1 MFGSVVS
8 RDHMAEART
17 IAQPGWKGGGVFWA
31 FRGLS
36 RVGRTY
42 PLWFSEGFKE
52 LKEPNHPEYAMIKCY
67 IGLDVHKSS
76 ISVAYALADREEPIF
91 YGKLGGSN
99 QCLERGLRKMLKSLG
114 LNKAEVSIVYEAG
127 PCGFVAARRL
137 LQLGYQVI
145 VAAPSKI
152 ERAPGDKIKTDR
164 RDALKLARLL
174 RSGDL
179 AAVHIPEVADEAIR
193 DVCRARTDASEDARK
208 AKQRLGA
215 FLLRNGIHYTGKTAW
230 TPAHMRYL
238 RELKLPFE
246 SQHIVL
252 EEYLLA
258 IDRALDRV
266 ERLEKQMEQ
275 LLADWERAPFVE
287 ALTAFRGFQRVAAMT
302 VVSEIGDFS
311 RFEHPRQ
318 LMAFLGLV
326 PGENS
331 SGPRRRQGAITK
343 CGNSHARWML
353 VECAHHYDKAPKV
366 SVPLSKR
373 QEGQSKEVK
382 ELSWRAQN
390 RLHGRFARLAM
401 RQLNRNKVVVA
412 VARELCGFIWELMR
426 LVTELGV
433 GGNAATA
440 PHAGRRQTIKTGRLY
455 ILKRS

>member
-1 MFGSVVS
+1 
-8 RDHMAEART
+8 MADARQF
-17 IAQPGWKGGGVFWA
+17 AQPGWKEAAYSGL

-42 PLWFSEGFKE
+42 PLWFSEE
-52 LKEPNHPEYAMIKCY
+52 LNEPNYPEYAMIRCY

-76 ISVAYALADREEPIF
+76 ISVAYALTDREEPLF
-91 YGKLGGSN
+91 YGKLGGSS
-99 QCLERGLRKMLKSLG
+99 QCLERGLRKMLKTLG
-114 LNKAEVSIVYEAG
+114 FPKAEVSLAYEAG

-152 ERAPGDKIKTDR
+152 QRAPGDKIKTDR

-174 RSGDL
+174 RGGDL
-179 AAVHIPEVADEAIR
+179 SAVHIPEVADEAIR

-246 SQHIVL
+246 SQSIVL

-275 LLADWERAPFVE
+275 LLPDWERAPFVK
-287 ALTAFRGFQRVAAMT
+287 ALMAFRGFQRVAAMT
-302 VVSEIGDFS
+302 VVSELGDFS
-311 RFEHPRQ
+311 RFRHPRQ

-331 SGPRRRQGAITK
+331 SGQRRRQGAITK
-343 CGNSHARWML
+343 CGNAHARWML
-353 VECAHHYDKAPKV
+353 VECAHHYAKAPKV
-366 SVPLSKR
+366 SVPLSTR

-390 RLHGRFARLAM
+390 RLHSRFARLSL
-401 RQLNRNKVVVA
+401 RQLHRNKIVVA
-412 VARELCGFIWELMR
+412 VARELCGFVWELMR
-426 LVTELGV
+426 LL
-433 GGNAATA
+433 AASSVDSNETA
-440 PHAGRRQTIKTGRLY
+440 LPASPCCPKPKAARSY
-455 ILKRS
+455 MLKS

>member
-1 MFGSVVS
+1 
-8 RDHMAEART
+8 
-17 IAQPGWKGGGVFWA
+17 
-31 FRGLS
+31 
-36 RVGRTY
+36 
-42 PLWFSEGFKE
+42 
-52 LKEPNHPEYAMIKCY
+52 MITCY

-91 YGKLGGSN
+91 YGKLGGSS
-99 QCLERGLRKMLKSLG
+99 QCLERGLRKMLKTLG
-114 LNKAEVSIVYEAG
+114 LKKEEVSIAYEAG

-179 AAVHIPEVADEAIR
+179 VAVHIPEVADEAIR
-193 DVCRARTDASEDARK
+193 DACRARTDASEDARK

-246 SQHIVL
+246 SQSIVL

-275 LLADWERAPFVE
+275 LLNHWERAPFVR
-287 ALTAFRGFQRVAAMT
+287 ALTALRGFQSVAAMT
-302 VVSEIGDFS
+302 VVSEIGDFG
-311 RFEHPRQ
+311 RFQHPRQ

-331 SGPRRRQGAITK
+331 SGPRRRQGGITK

-353 VECAHHYDKAPKV
+353 VECAHHYGKPPKV
-366 SVPLSKR
+366 SPPLSRR
-373 QEGQSKEVK
+373 QEDQSKEVK

-390 RLHGRFARLAM
+390 RLHSRFVKLSL
-401 RQLNRNKVVVA
+401 RQLHRNKIVVA

-426 LVTELGV
+426 LVAASRDGS
-433 GGNAATA
+433 NATLPPASA
-440 PHAGRRQTIKTGRLY
+440 SRPKPKAARLY
-455 ILKRS
+455 MLKS

>member
-1 MFGSVVS
+1 
-8 RDHMAEART
+8 MADAGHWHSQDENRA
-17 IAQPGWKGGGVFWA
+17 AYPGL

-36 RVGRTY
+36 RLGKTY
-42 PLWFSEGFKE
+42 PLWFSEE
-52 LKEPNHPEYAMIKCY
+52 LKEPDYPEYAMIKCY

-76 ISVAYALADREEPIF
+76 ISVAYGWADREEPIF

-99 QCLERGLRKMLKSLG
+99 QCLERGLRKMLKALV
-114 LNKAEVSIVYEAG
+114 LTKEEVSIAYEAG

-137 LQLGYQVI
+137 QQLGYEVI

-152 ERAPGDKIKTDR
+152 ERAAGDKIKTDR
-164 RDALKLARLL
+164 RDSLKLARQH

-179 AAVHIPEVADEAIR
+179 TAVHIPEVADEAIR

-238 RELKLPFE
+238 RGLKLPFE
-246 SQHIVL
+246 SQAIVL

-275 LLADWERAPFVE
+275 LLAEWERAPFVE
-287 ALTAFRGFQRVAAMT
+287 ALMAFRGFQRVAAMT

-318 LMAFLGLV
+318 LMAYLGLV
-326 PGENS
+326 PGEDS
-331 SGPRRRQGAITK
+331 SGKRRRQGAITK
-343 CGNSHARWML
+343 CGNAHARWML
-353 VECAHHYDKAPKV
+353 VECAHHYGKAPKV

-382 ELSWRAQN
+382 ELSWRAQT
-390 RLHGRFARLAM
+390 RMHGRFARLSM

-426 LVTELGV
+426 LVTAITE
-433 GGNAATA
+433 GNTA
-440 PHAGRRQTIKTGRLY
+440 LASVAGRSQKSTKGRTYMLKTR
-455 ILKRS
+455 

>member
-1 MFGSVVS
+1 MVQSGT
-8 RDHMAEART
+8 ERT
-17 IAQPGWKGGGVFWA
+17 
-31 FRGLS
+31 
-36 RVGRTY
+36 
-42 PLWFSEGFKE
+42 
-52 LKEPNHPEYAMIKCY
+52 NDPEYAMNKCY

-76 ISVAYALADREEPIF
+76 ISVAYALADREEPSF

-99 QCLERGLRKMLKSLG
+99 QCLERGLRKMLKT
-114 LNKAEVSIVYEAG
+114 LNLAKEEVSLAYEAG

-137 LQLGYQVI
+137 QQLGYQVI

-152 ERAPGDKIKTDR
+152 ERAAGDKIKTDR

-179 AAVHIPEVADEAIR
+179 TAVHIPDVADEAIR

-246 SQHIVL
+246 SQSIVL

-258 IDRALDRV
+258 IDRALERV
-266 ERLEKQMEQ
+266 DRLEKQMEQ
-275 LLADWERAPFVE
+275 LLPDWERALYVD
-287 ALTAFRGFQRVAAMT
+287 ALVAFRGFQTVAAMT

-318 LMAFLGLV
+318 VMAFLGLV
-326 PGENS
+326 PGEDS

-353 VECAHHYDKAPKV
+353 VECAHHYSKAPKV

-390 RLHGRFARLAM
+390 RLHGRFVRLSM

-412 VARELCGFIWELMR
+412 VARELCGFLWELMR
-426 LVTELGV
+426 LVTAKTE
-433 GGNAATA
+433 GNAALA
-440 PHAGRRQTIKTGRLY
+440 SGAGRSQKSTKGRTY
-455 ILKRS
+455 ILKKS

>member
-1 MFGSVVS
+1 
-8 RDHMAEART
+8 
-17 IAQPGWKGGGVFWA
+17 
-31 FRGLS
+31 
-36 RVGRTY
+36 
-42 PLWFSEGFKE
+42 
-52 LKEPNHPEYAMIKCY
+52 MIKCY

-91 YGKLGGSN
+91 YGKWGGSN
-99 QCLERGLRKMLKSLG
+99 QCLERGLRKMLKA
-114 LNKAEVSIVYEAG
+114 LNLAKEEVSLVYEAG

-137 LQLGYQVI
+137 QQLGYQVI

-164 RDALKLARLL
+164 RDSLKLARQH

-179 AAVHIPEVADEAIR
+179 TAVHIPDVADEAIR
-193 DVCRARTDASEDARK
+193 DVCRARTDASEDARR

-246 SQHIVL
+246 SQSIVL

-258 IDRALDRV
+258 IDRALERV

-275 LLADWERAPFVE
+275 LLAKWERAPLVE
-287 ALTAFRGFQRVAAMT
+287 ALMAFRGFQRVAAMT

-318 LMAFLGLV
+318 LMAYLGLV
-326 PGENS
+326 PGEDS
-331 SGPRRRQGAITK
+331 SGPRRRQGGITK

-353 VECAHHYDKAPKV
+353 VECAHHYSKAPKV
-366 SVPLSKR
+366 SVPLSVR
-373 QEGQSKEVK
+373 QEGQSKAVK

-390 RLHGRFARLAM
+390 RLHGRFVRLSM
-401 RQLNRNKVVVA
+401 RQLLRNKVVVA

-426 LVTELGV
+426 LVTESGAKE
-433 GGNAATA
+433 NAALVSA
-440 PHAGRRQTIKTGRLY
+440 AGRSQKSKPARIYMLNK
-455 ILKRS
+455 